1 MYNRLEYGYSE
12 GFLRQVYAN
21 ELIGVREAGVEL
33 LVQKLNDGELNDR
46 VQEAIEQL
54 IVEFIEENLDE
65 LQEAED
71 ETEEAEDDG
80 S

>member
-1 MYNRLEYGYSE
+1 MYNRLEYGYNE
-12 GFLRQVYAN
+12 DFLRQVYAN

-71 ETEEAEDDG
+71 EEVEEDG

>member
-1 MYNRLEYGYSE
+1 MYNRLEYGYNE
-12 GFLRQVYAN
+12 DFLRQVYAN

-71 ETEEAEDDG
+71 EEVEDG

>member
-1 MYNRLEYGYSE
+1 MYNRLEYGYNE
-12 GFLRQVYAN
+12 DFLRQVYAN

-46 VQEAIEQL
+46 VAEAIEQL

-65 LQEAED
+65 LQEAKD
-71 ETEEAEDDG
+71 EEEEG
-80 S
+80 

>member
-1 MYNRLEYGYSE
+1 MYNRLEYGYNE
-12 GFLRQVYAN
+12 DFLRQVYAN

-46 VQEAIEQL
+46 MQEAIEQL

-65 LQEAED
+65 LQEAKD
-71 ETEEAEDDG
+71 EEEEG
-80 S
+80 